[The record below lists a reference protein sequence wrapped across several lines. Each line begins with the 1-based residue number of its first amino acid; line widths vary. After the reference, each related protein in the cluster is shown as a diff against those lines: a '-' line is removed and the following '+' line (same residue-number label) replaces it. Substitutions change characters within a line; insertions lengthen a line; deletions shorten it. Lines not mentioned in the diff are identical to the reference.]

1 MPSHPPA
8 PAFASTYAIV
18 DITKGRKALAKH
30 IKKHG
35 PVSVVI
41 HATLDGEFGHDDGTS
56 IEFNATVTKIELAL
70 A

>member
-1 MPSHPPA
+1 MKPPRI
-8 PAFASTYAIV
+8 ASSYAIV

-41 HATLDGEFGHDDGTS
+41 HATLDGEYGRDDGTS
-56 IEFNATVTKIELAL
+56 IEFNATVTCLAL
-70 A
+70 SPT